1 MEEAKIKALIQ
12 LLDDNDTEIYES
24 VYQELLKIGKKYYN
38 FLQNQYNNSQNE
50 LLKVRLG
57 LILQELQGDLVTEK
71 LLNWRKEGGENLLE
85 GWALVTQYF
94 YPTANILDY
103 KKKIS
108 SWVHQIWLKTQPGM
122 KVDQKLKIVINFLK
136 NQVGFSFQP
145 SEDLYLNPEFLFLN
159 SVIDK
164 KKGNTFSLC
173 LLLNIIFHQLE
184 VYTHIVSFK
193 DYYAIRYLDHQQHY
207 YIDVFNTSEIFTEN
221 DVKLFLIKLNLDV
234 NLLHYKPIS
243 NIYLILN
250 LLNLAKALYNQNQN
264 HEQYKKTEE
273 LLQYIDI
280 RFT

>member
-1 MEEAKIKALIQ
+1 MEENKIKALIQ
-12 LLDDNDTEIYES
+12 LLDDSDPEIYES
-24 VYQELLKIGKKYYN
+24 VYQEILKIGKNYYQ
-38 FLQNQYNNSQNE
+38 FLQNQYKVCENE

-57 LILQELQGDLVTEK
+57 LILQELQGELITDK
-71 LLNWRKEGGENLLE
+71 LLNWRKEGGESLLE

-94 YPTANILDY
+94 YPSINILDY

-122 KVDQKLKIVINFLK
+122 KVEQKLKIVIQFLK

-159 SVIDK
+159 AVIDQ

-207 YIDVFNTSEIFTEN
+207 YIDVFNSNEIFSEN

-234 NLLHYKPIS
+234 NLFHYKPIS
-243 NIYLILN
+243 NIYLMLH
-250 LLNLAKALYNQNQN
+250 LLNYAKALYNQNQN
-264 HEQYKKTEE
+264 HEQYQKTEE
-273 LLQYIDI
+273 LLQHIDI
-280 RFT
+280 KFT